1 MSTDKYLECGKII
14 NTHGLD
20 GGMKVESWCDS
31 PNILAELEHVFML
44 DGEEFVEKKV
54 NRASVF
60 KHLVLFWLDGIDN
73 VDTVEGLKNTV
84 IYARRDEIEI
94 DEDSHFIA
102 DLLGLS
108 VIDDKSGEVYGEL
121 CNIFNAG
128 ASDIYVVKTKNGEK
142 MIPAVSEFVKRIDEN
157 LGIYI
162 TPIEGMFD

>member
-31 PNILAELEHVFML
+31 PAILAELEHVFIL
-44 DGEEFVEKKV
+44 DGEAFVEKRV
-54 NRASVF
+54 NRAAVF

-73 VDTVEGLKNTV
+73 VDAVEGLKNTV
-84 IYARRDEIEI
+84 IYARRDEIEL

-108 VIDDKSGEVYGEL
+108 VIDDISGEVYGEL

-142 MIPAVSEFVKRIDEN
+142 MIPAVSEFVKRIDEST
-157 LGIYI
+157 GIYI